1 MDAYSL
7 ASLSVLTRIKTQFS
21 LMLRNTVVV
30 SLAPGILLWPS
41 IILCI
46 NSDVETDEQRL
57 VGLVMIPGKHMLNI
71 DIEDLDA
78 SNEYM

>member
-1 MDAYSL
+1 M
-7 ASLSVLTRIKTQFS
+7 
-21 LMLRNTVVV
+21 VV